1 MQFIN
6 YSNLDSPKMGKVSK
20 EQLVNALLEHE
31 TKNKSRVDKLVEGL
45 GEEVEFSTAI
55 SLFSNKLQ
63 ATTTLSVVEKKEVI
77 ESTPEKTLTW
87 ESVLEKIEK
96 MPTVAEAEMNEKSIN
111 KIQKEWNKV
120 TAMLKDTVELWKS
133 AEGKEKE
140 DLLTQ
145 LKTLTISKN
154 KLEAE
159 LDVAIGLKDAD
170 VELVGEAKDD
180 FMAKHSGTN
189 ITLKKGYK
197 HHTEDELTD
206 LYNKIGEL
214 VKDDL
219 KVKDVTIVFESAVN
233 EAKHSS
239 TDFSKPGND
248 GDIYFSKR
256 EGDAVG
262 VRQGDK
268 LQMIYVFQEE
278 PKLGR
283 IQKSDKRWKNMGPAS
298 EELLIDLIGR
308 AEGKI
313 LFDFVSTLEESVVT
327 EGKDDYVARYD
338 DTNINLK
345 KGYKHLN
352 DEELKQIYL
361 EIGELIAD
369 NKLKV
374 KDATLTF
381 ESVVTGSVPSKE
393 DLKAYINKNREEID
407 NLVDNDA
414 WDKAYA
420 MVLNDFSIESET
432 PEGESM
438 ITLFNEIY

>member
-145 LKTLTISKN
+145 LKTLTISKK

-170 VELVGEAKDD
+170 VELVGEATMQEIDKKVQKFVIKNANDYD
-180 FMAKHSGTN
+180 YSNQDSAFQIYLS
-189 ITLKKGYK
+189 LKK
-197 HHTEDELTD
+197 
-206 LYNKIGEL
+206 LYPRLIK
-214 VKDDL
+214 
-219 KVKDVTIVFESAVN
+219 ESAVTEGKKTQTLEVVYQGPIKKYRGGLFKARK
-233 EAKHSS
+233 EANG
-239 TDFSKPGND
+239 TYTVFLDEPG
-248 GDIYFSKR
+248 
-256 EGDAVG
+256 
-262 VRQGDK
+262 RQ
-268 LQMIYVFQEE
+268 IAEV
-278 PKLGR
+278 
-283 IQKSDKRWKNMGPAS
+283 PAS
-298 EELLIDLIGR
+298 DIRL
-308 AEGKI
+308 
-313 LFDFVSTLEESVVT
+313 VESAVT

-414 WDKAYA
+414 WDKAY
-420 MVLNDFSIESET
+420 MMILNDFNVEQET
-432 PEGESM
+432 PEGESI
-438 ITLFNEIY
+438 ITLFNELY